1 MGALLSPGGLIMR
14 KKLIRLTLVLAVLA
28 TASLSS
34 SVFAD
39 EDCDTPEIHCCA
51 DGRCV
56 TCCEPCAIRCTV

>member
-1 MGALLSPGGLIMR
+1 MR

-28 TASLSS
+28 ASSLSS

-51 DGRCV
+51 DGRCI

>member
-28 TASLSS
+28 AASLSS

-39 EDCDTPEIHCCA
+39 DCDTPEIHCCA
-51 DGRCV
+51 DGRCI